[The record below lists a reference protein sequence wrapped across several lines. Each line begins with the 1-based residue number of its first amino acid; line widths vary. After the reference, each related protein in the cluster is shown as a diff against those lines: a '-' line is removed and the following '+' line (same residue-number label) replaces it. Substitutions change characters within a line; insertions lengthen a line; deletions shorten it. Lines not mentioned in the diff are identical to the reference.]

1 MKTRR
6 LTELALLTAAALI
19 AFIIELRLP
28 DLSAIPGVKLG
39 LANIFTVYA
48 VYRFTGKEVFLLVV
62 TRIFLGAVFSS
73 NFSAILYSLAGGL
86 LCLCGM
92 LLLRRVI
99 PEKYLWLC
107 SIFGAIF
114 HNTGQIMAALLLM
127 RTPAVLAYY
136 PYLLI
141 SGCIA
146 GLFTG
151 LCAQFVISRLRPQNS
166 QEKENDHDKSNGA
179 S

>member
-1 MKTRR
+1 MKTRK

-48 VYRFTGKEVFLLVV
+48 VYRFTGREVFLLVV
-62 TRIFLGAVFSS
+62 TRIVLGAVFSS

-92 LLLRRVI
+92 LLLRKVI
-99 PEKYLWLC
+99 PENYLWLC
-107 SIFGAIF
+107 SIFGAVF
-114 HNTGQIMAALLLM
+114 HNTGQIAAALVLM

-136 PYLLI
+136 PYLII

-151 LCAQFVISRLRPQNS
+151 LCAQYVLGRLTGISKDGK
-166 QEKENDHDKSNGA
+166 KEGE
-179 S
+179 